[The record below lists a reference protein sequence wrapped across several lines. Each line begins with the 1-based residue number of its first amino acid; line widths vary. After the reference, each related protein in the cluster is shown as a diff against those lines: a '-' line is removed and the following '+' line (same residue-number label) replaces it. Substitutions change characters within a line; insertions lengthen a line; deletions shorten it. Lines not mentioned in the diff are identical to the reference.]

1 MVVIPTFEGRR
12 GHPVRFPAM
21 LAEDLLALQGDRGAR
36 EVIDR
41 HAANCLPLETGDRG
55 VLADIDTP
63 ADLQ

>member
-1 MVVIPTFEGRR
+1 
-12 GHPVRFPAM
+12 M